1 MSKVIVISTSLR
13 AKSNSDILTDH
24 CSAAESQIR
33 ERQTERI
40 QRKMKHISLE
50 RLWNKGRKIGVIL
63 FVLVMLVSVTAC
75 GQTETTKESP
85 AGSQETAPV
94 TITASEDAETVNAAG
109 EVTTES
115 EVSEKEIVQDNEPE
129 QEADTMILKING
141 EPVSVEWEDNES
153 VEALMDLVSK
163 EPLSIRMSMYGGFE
177 QVGSIGM
184 SLPRN
189 DVQTTTEAGDI
200 VLYSGDQIVIFYG
213 SNSWAYTRL
222 GRITDKNVDEL
233 AKMLGKE
240 DVTISIDSE

>member
-1 MSKVIVISTSLR
+1 
-13 AKSNSDILTDH
+13 
-24 CSAAESQIR
+24 
-33 ERQTERI
+33 
-40 QRKMKHISLE
+40 MKHISLE
-50 RLWNKGRKIGVIL
+50 GLWNKGRKIGVIF

-75 GQTETTKESP
+75 GQTETTKESQ
-85 AGSQETAPV
+85 AGSQETEPV
-94 TITASEDAETVNAAG
+94 TITASEDAETVNEAG

-129 QEADTMILKING
+129 QEADMMILKING
-141 EPVSVEWEDNES
+141 ETVSVEWEDNES

-177 QVGSIGM
+177 QVGSIGT

-200 VLYSGDQIVIFYG
+200 VLYSGDQIVVFYG

-222 GRITDKNVDEL
+222 GKVTDKSKKEMADL
-233 AKMLGKE
+233 LGNG
-240 DVTISIDSE
+240 DVTITISVE

>member
-1 MSKVIVISTSLR
+1 LKRQSLP
-13 AKSNSDILTDH
+13 DH
-24 CSAAESQIR
+24 CSAEESQIR

-40 QRKMKHISLE
+40 QRRMKHISLE
-50 RLWNKGRKIGVIL
+50 GLWNKGRIIGVIL
-63 FVLVMLVSVTAC
+63 FVFVMLVSLTAC

-85 AGSQETAPV
+85 AESQETEPV
-94 TITASEDAETVNAAG
+94 TITASEDAEAVNEVG

-115 EVSEKEIVQDNEPE
+115 EVGETEIVQDNESE
-129 QEADTMILKING
+129 QESDTMVMAING
-141 EPVSVEWEDNES
+141 KKVSVEWEDNES

-163 EPLSIRMSMYGGFE
+163 EPLSIQMSMYGGFE
-177 QVGSIGM
+177 QVGSIGT

-200 VLYSGDQIVIFYG
+200 VLYSGDQIVVFYG

-233 AKMLGKE
+233 AEMLGKE
-240 DVTISIDSE
+240 DVTISVDSE